1 MDNWLIVDTGPI
13 VAYLH
18 GDDNWHR
25 TTKKFL
31 AKCRFNLVTTWAV
44 ITEAAYLSKS
54 SIAFLNLM
62 KWIERGSLTVICQDA
77 QDAATIARYQ
87 RKYANR
93 DPDFADLSLLA
104 LADRERL
111 KSIITVD
118 QDFSIYRLANG
129 KALCNLL

>member
-1 MDNWLIVDTGPI
+1 
-13 VAYLH
+13 
-18 GDDNWHR
+18 
-25 TTKKFL
+25 
-31 AKCRFNLVTTWAV
+31 
-44 ITEAAYLSKS
+44 
-54 SIAFLNLM
+54 M